1 MFQGLYL
8 NMDRATERRA
18 RVEAVLND
26 AGLAANYRR
35 VAAVDGRSIDPTWAS
50 TKAGAVGCFMSHL
63 AALAAA
69 AEFDGIT
76 HVIEDDIIVSS
87 RLRSF
92 LESDTVKQGLEK
104 FDIVFL
110 SLWIDYPTL
119 PSLIEKC
126 RETRGEV
133 RLFDAREARISS
145 TDSYVVSRK
154 SAAKLHKLLSS
165 TGPTKPVDNMMQYM
179 TRLGELKAAFTL
191 PFLTCIDPLTGVSSS
206 IVEIASDEY
215 RLLALSRRLVYA
227 DSGTVELPSATE
239 VAPALRPTLEYIRTC
254 AGL

>member
-76 HVIEDDIIVSS
+76 PRHRGRHNRQLPPPLLS
-87 RLRSF
+87 RVRYGETRAGEVRHRLS
-92 LESDTVKQGLEK
+92 
-104 FDIVFL
+104 

-119 PSLIEKC
+119 PSFIEKC